1 MDFFSKGYTALRGPQ
16 GEPQTALDTII
27 KLTDRLT
34 QSTLISDRRAAVL
47 GLKGLSRDCKA
58 DVGQYALE
66 SLLSLLDTDAKDDA
80 DTGKV
85 ILETLLVLCKVDARE
100 GAKIPRDDLG
110 LRHTDIALTVNL
122 NYAIVTRIIDLA
134 LIDPYCRPPSQYSPS
149 SAFCKTLISTSG

>member
-1 MDFFSKGYTALRGPQ
+1 MDFFTKGYSALRGPQ

-58 DVGQYALE
+58 DVGQHALD

-110 LRHTDIALTVNL
+110 LRNTDIALAVSRVIHLDT
-122 NYAIVTRIIDLA
+122 
-134 LIDPYCRPPSQYSPS
+134 
-149 SAFCKTLISTSG
+149 KE